1 MKDKLITFMQGRY
14 GVDQLSKFLL
24 VVSLILVLS
33 SGVVGIPQLNL
44 AGSALLIFVYV
55 RMLSR
60 NHHKCMRQNQKYL
73 KLRRDVLGTVRGKF
87 SLVKQLKDYRIF
99 ACPGCAQKVRIPR
112 GKGKVTVT
120 CPRCHEEFG
129 RKS

>member
-1 MKDKLITFMQGRY
+1 MKERLITFMQGRY

-24 VVSLILVLS
+24 VISLILVLF
-33 SGVVGIPQLNL
+33 SGIIGIPQLNL

-60 NHHKCMRQNQKYL
+60 NHYKCISQNQKYL
-73 KLRRDVLGTVRGKF
+73 KLRRGLIGSFRGK
-87 SLVKQLKDYRIF
+87 LIQMKQLKDYRIF
-99 ACPGCAQKVRIPR
+99 ACPGCSQKVRIPR
-112 GKGKVTVT
+112 GKGRVTVT